1 MNTAQSNQLIFL
13 NSAEATSRGG
23 GVDSFIFSNELRANR
38 GNRIYCEVREVEM
51 PVSWYL
57 IDSTNNVLALNVNSS
72 THSITLD
79 SKNYNITQLLTELHA
94 KFASASFNLT
104 ATFDSQTNKVK
115 FALTDSSTFTSL
127 SIHNSSTCLKLIGLV
142 ANQVGTVDGTT
153 AEITSQ
159 NCINLNRTQNVY
171 IKTNLKLD
179 NINSKG
185 EIDGTIAKIHVDQPS
200 GGLVHYKNI
209 DNTKFML
216 ANRTV
221 NHLEILLEDDEGRA
235 LDLNGLDYHI
245 TFNFQYGKE
254 HLQEYVETFFD
265 RLKQLQENRPDSDTD
280 SD

>member
-1 MNTAQSNQLIFL
+1 MNSAQSNQLIFL

-23 GVDSFIFSNELRANR
+23 GVDDFIFSNELRANR
-38 GNRIYCEVREVEM
+38 GNRIFCEVREVEM

-57 IDSTNNVLALNVNSS
+57 IDSTNNVFTINVNSF

-115 FALTDSSTFTSL
+115 FVLTDTSDFTSL
-127 SIHNSSTCLKLIGLV
+127 SIHESSTCLKLLGFV
-142 ANQVGTVDGTT
+142 NNQVGTVNGTT

-159 NCINLNRTQNVY
+159 NCINLNRTLNVY

-185 EIDGTIAKIHVDQPS
+185 EVDGTIAKIHVDQPS

-216 ANRTV
+216 ANKSI
-221 NHLEILLEDDEGRA
+221 NHLEISLEDDEGRI
-235 LDLNGLDYHI
+235 LELNGLDYHI

-254 HLQEYVETFFD
+254 QLQEYVETFFD
-265 RLKQLQENRPDSDTD
+265 KIKQIQDNTPESDTD